1 MKKQK
6 LEDPNLPNNINPE
19 GVNSIVNPVTVIG
32 PAVPIVQSTQNI
44 VKE

>member
-19 GVNSIVNPVTVIG
+19 GVNPIVLPVTILG
-32 PAVPIVQSTQNI
+32 PAVPIVQTN
-44 VKE
+44 